1 MKIAMDM
8 LCRVFSN
15 ALDIIEEEQIGAT
28 DFHSMRVAALC
39 AAMGRQLGFDD
50 DTLSALCICA
60 LFHDNA
66 LTEYNLYKNK
76 SIQYERNMI
85 LHCEKGQSNVSWLP
99 FKKNI
104 SGFVLYHHEC
114 ENGNGPFKKQGGEF
128 PLEAALIAAADSIDV
143 AYQLQHIPAVGLE
156 DLRGKISANAGAYS
170 TKAATGILLD
180 VLDAGMLEKLRDE
193 NISSTMDKSLPKWEV
208 DLNDPSVIKIAGFI
222 SRIID
227 FKSQFTRKHTSQIAN
242 RAWIMAGYY
251 GYSKE
256 DKAALFLASSLHD
269 IGKIAVPVE
278 VLEKNGPLNDDE
290 FQIIKNHA
298 RFTHDWLCNIPDFEI
313 INNWASNHHEKLN
326 GLGYTFGKPGEEL
339 DFNSRLIACIDI
351 YQAVREERPYHSARS
366 HEETM
371 PVLYSMAAKNLIDEK
386 IVKDIDD
393 VMSKY
398 PAVIEDAEVYA

>member
-8 LCRVFSN
+8 LCRVFSH

-39 AAMGRQLGFDD
+39 AAMGRKLGFDD
-50 DTLSALCICA
+50 DTLSALCTCA

-66 LTEYNLYKNK
+66 LTEYHLYKNDG
-76 SIQYERNMI
+76 IQYERNMI

-99 FKKNI
+99 FKKDI

-114 ENGNGPFKKQGGEF
+114 ENSNGPFKKREGEF

-143 AYQLQHIPAVGLE
+143 TYQLQHIQDTELE
-156 DLRGKISANAGAYS
+156 ALRGKISANAGAYS

-180 VLDAGMLEKLRDE
+180 VLDAGMLEKLRDG
-193 NISSTMDKSLPKWEV
+193 NISSTMDESLPKWEV
-208 DLNDPSVIKIAGFI
+208 DLSDPSVIKIAGFI
-222 SRIID
+222 SKIID
-227 FKSQFTRKHTSQIAN
+227 FKSRFTRMHTSQIAN
-242 RAWIMAGYY
+242 RAWLMAGYY

-278 VLEKNGPLNDDE
+278 VLEKNGPLDDDE
-290 FQIIKNHA
+290 FKIIKSHV
-298 RFTHDWLCNIPDFEI
+298 RFTNDWLRNIPDFEVI
-313 INNWASNHHEKLN
+313 RNWASNHHEKLN
-326 GLGYTFGKPGEEL
+326 GFGYTFGKPGEEL

-351 YQAVREERPYHSARS
+351 YQAVSEERPYHSARS
-366 HEETM
+366 HAETM
-371 PVLYSMAAKNLIDEK
+371 PVLYDMAAKKLIDEK
-386 IVKDIDD
+386 IVKDIDK
-393 VMSKY
+393 VMSEY
-398 PAVIEDAEVYA
+398 PAIIEDTVVYV